1 MPTYIDPKFVHVEP
15 RSRPPIAAL
24 IVLAVIGYACYQAA
38 ELLAS
43 VIVAI
48 FIATAAVTAAS
59 LVTLA
64 VVLRRQ
70 RGRTHLDAPQWVI
83 ERLGASPVRSSAALP
98 VRPATAIQARSPRA
112 IEAPA
117 VVHYHLHLHAAP
129 ATQPAIEEDRHL

>member
-15 RSRPPIAAL
+15 RGRFPFAAI

-70 RGRTHLDAPQWVI
+70 RGRTHLDAPHWVTQ
-83 ERLGASPVRSSAALP
+83 RLGAPPIRSSAALP
-98 VRPATAIQARSPRA
+98 ARPATAIQARSPRA
-112 IEAPA
+112 IEAPS
-117 VVHYHLHLHAAP
+117 VVHYHLHLHPAP
-129 ATQPAIEEDRHL
+129 AAEPVPVAIDE